1 MIDCKCNILL
11 VERKLELSDTEDGNR
26 ERSEGQ
32 KSKSIDDEITH
43 VSLRIRFDDD
53 RRGRMNS
60 KRTNTDNSK
69 KKNIGKTKKK
79 NEKKFEKC
87 K

>member
-1 MIDCKCNILL
+1 MIDCKCNTLL

-79 NEKKFEKC
+79 KKKKCFFE
-87 K
+87 